1 MSNGLGYLYWS
12 SRVLGLG
19 MYVGG
24 RRIKGGLVHPSG
36 ANYSR
41 SPAGSII
48 PTLGNSDV
56 TQLMLVALD
65 APMSI
70 QPINTKFSLSL
81 SLEDD
86 YHVFL
91 ESHTHGEPVDIWY
104 DLIISD
110 VWSIRHNPSGLL
122 WKTSRK
128 LPYGLSFVT
137 TTNRPPRAF
146 IDSVEQTVVHTSPPA
161 AGEVYVPNVGGYAT
175 IETPD
180 ISGGRYLTLKYHPI
194 VVSRVIVDSLTHED
208 VNDLRMNVA
217 IEEVRQRL
225 FT

>member
-24 RRIKGGLVHPSG
+24 RRIKGGLVHPSR

-41 SPAGSII
+41 TPSGTIV

-56 TQLMLVALD
+56 TQLLLVAID

-70 QPINTKFSLSL
+70 QPISTRFSLSL

-86 YHVFL
+86 YHILL
-91 ESHTHGEPVDIWY
+91 ESHSHGEPVDVWY
-104 DLIISD
+104 DLIIAD
-110 VWSIRHNPSGLL
+110 VWSIRHNPSGTT

-128 LPYGLSFVT
+128 LPYDLPFVT
-137 TTNRPPRAF
+137 PTIRPPRAF
-146 IDSVEQTVVHTSPPA
+146 IDGVEQTVVHASPPSS
-161 AGEVYVPNVGGYAT
+161 GQVYVPDIGGYTT
-175 IETPD
+175 IETPN
-180 ISGGRYLTLKYHPI
+180 ISGGRYLTLRYHPI
-194 VVSRVIVDSLTHED
+194 VVSRVIVDDITHED
-208 VNDLRMNVA
+208 VNDLRLSVT